1 MIKAIV
7 LCSLLVLPVSLLAEE
22 RQIKLG
28 GGSASF
34 KLSELR
40 GGEEVTVY
48 GTSKGNSSNPIKI
61 GLYGPAGLKLSA
73 SASKVEGSLR
83 AALKQSKKFFPIK
96 LTSKKQAMA
105 KANECVTFSQGDVLS
120 EEEPEFDP
128 NSIVSTSDPIC
139 ELYSADDIA
148 ALAEAL
154 TQTYGGSWD
163 AGRVCG
169 YIVYVYRGGNG
180 EGEIVPPTPSPVKSA
195 KASPG
200 TVSGDYVGLFEKN
213 ACSSE
218 TDTYIFRVKI
228 KLPQNLPSSGYLRIR
243 VSETKHY
250 GGKEATIKP
259 ISDGKFAPQPLL
271 LMNYLGFCGQS
282 IKITKW
288 SGGKP
293 VSSTDA
299 KVFDLIHYRDL
310 ILTRTPIGNYL
321 VGGEATVQLFDQ
333 NSGYGACFTLERKR
347 QRVNGYPGGE

>member
-1 MIKAIV
+1 MIRVVFAFCLLI
-7 LCSLLVLPVSLLAEE
+7 LPFSLHAEE
-22 RQIKLG
+22 RQIKLK

-34 KLSELR
+34 KVSELSP
-40 GGEEVTVY
+40 GEEIVVY

-61 GLYGPAGLKLSA
+61 GVYGPSGIKLSA
-73 SASKVEGSLR
+73 SASLQEGSLR
-83 AALKQSKKFFPIK
+83 TSLKKTKNFFPVK
-96 LTSKKQAMA
+96 LLSKKQAMG
-105 KANECVTFSQGDVLS
+105 KQSECVTFSQGDVLS

-148 ALAEAL
+148 ALSEAL

-169 YIVYVYRGGNG
+169 YLVYVYRGGN
-180 EGEIVPPTPSPVKSA
+180 EGGDVLPTPAPLIQAAVSSDFISA
-195 KASPG
+195 
-200 TVSGDYVGLFEKN
+200 DYVGLFEKN

-218 TDTYIFRVKI
+218 GDTYIFRVKV
-228 KLPQNLPSSGYLRIR
+228 KLPQKLPSSGYLRIR
-243 VSETKHY
+243 ISETKHY

-271 LMNYLGFCGQS
+271 LMNYLGFCGQN

-293 VSSTDA
+293 ISSADA

-310 ILTRTPIGNYL
+310 ILTRTPISSYL

-347 QRVNGYPGGE
+347 QRVNGYPGDE